1 MGIFNKDDKVI
12 ILNKYGY
19 NLNKTKVILQE
30 HFPNISYASTVDGV
44 DGSEIVLYADQDG
57 AVIQYMQTGSSYKD
71 KLGYLYYANKYLE
84 PVKRPEE
91 VINDYAIY

>member
-12 ILNKYGY
+12 RLNKSGY
-19 NLNKTKVILQE
+19 DLNKTKVILQE
-30 HFPNISYASTVDGV
+30 HFPNISHASTVDGV

-84 PVKRPEE
+84 LVKRSEE
-91 VINDYAIY
+91 VINNYQIY

>member
-19 NLNKTKVILQE
+19 NLNKTKAILQQ
-30 HFPNISYASTVDGV
+30 HFPNISHASTVEGV

-57 AVIQYMQTGSSYKD
+57 AVIQYMQTGSNYNG
-71 KLGYLYYANKYLE
+71 KLGYLYYTNEYLE
-84 PVKRPEE
+84 LVKRPEE

>member
-12 ILNKYGY
+12 RLNKYGY
-19 NLNKTKVILQE
+19 NLNQTKVILQQ
-30 HFPNISYASTVDGV
+30 HFPNISHASTVDGV

>member
-12 ILNKYGY
+12 RLNKSGY
-19 NLNKTKVILQE
+19 DLNKTKAILQQ
-30 HFPNISYASTVDGV
+30 HFPNISHSSTVDGV

-57 AVIQYMQTGSSYKD
+57 AVIQYMQTGSNYNG
-71 KLGYLYYANKYLE
+71 KLGYLYYTNKYLE
-84 PVKRPEE
+84 QVKRLEE